1 MSDDVS
7 MLAGI
12 GLAACV
18 LVACLIAAFHDPED

>member
-1 MSDDVS
+1 MTTDPS

-12 GLAACV
+12 GLAVCV